1 VILVD
6 TARVVEAA
14 ARSQL
19 RVAHCGRIGL
29 RSTAP
34 GRRDVRLHGVADLSV
49 LDREMYSE
57 AEAARLL
64 GVAQSTLNYWL
75 EGGVRRGKNYLPIIR
90 TEPTGSR
97 SPVTWA
103 EFVEAG
109 LLRSYRRDFGVR
121 MAELR
126 EFIDLL
132 RNTFDVPYPLADR
145 RPYVSGRELVYEA
158 QERSRLD
165 PVFWIVSNAGGQL
178 LLLPPGDEFYRR
190 VTWSPTGIAAAWRPA
205 DNEQSTVVI
214 NPEQRFG
221 KPSVAGISTEVLWE
235 HASAGEDEAE
245 IAASFDLSL
254 TDVRWALSYETA
266 RRAA

>member
-1 VILVD
+1 LDPLSVKLRLATSTRPTGHDVQP
-6 TARVVEAA
+6 
-14 ARSQL
+14 RSP
-19 RVAHCGRIGL
+19 AH
-29 RSTAP
+29 A
-34 GRRDVRLHGVADLSV
+34 RRDARLHNVADVSV

-75 EGGVRRGKNYLPIIR
+75 EGGVRRGKSYRPIIR
-90 TEPTGSR
+90 TEPTGGR

-109 LLRSYRRDFGVR
+109 LLRSYRRDLGVR

-132 RNTFDVPYPLADR
+132 RAEFDVPYPLADR
-145 RPYVSGRELVYEA
+145 RPYVSGRDLVYEA

-165 PVFWIVSNAGGQL
+165 PEFWIVSNVGGQL
-178 LLLPPGDEFYRR
+178 LLLPPGDEFFRR
-190 VTWSPTGIAAAWRPA
+190 VTWSPTGTAAAWRPA
-205 DNEQSTVVI
+205 DNERSTVVI
-214 NPEQRFG
+214 DPERRFG
-221 KPSVAGISTEVLWE
+221 KPSVAGISTEAIWE
-235 HASAGEDEAE
+235 HSSAGEDEDE

-254 TDVRWALSYETA
+254 ADVRWALSYETA

>member
-1 VILVD
+1 
-6 TARVVEAA
+6 
-14 ARSQL
+14 
-19 RVAHCGRIGL
+19 
-29 RSTAP
+29 
-34 GRRDVRLHGVADLSV
+34 VADVSV

-75 EGGVRRGKNYLPIIR
+75 EGGVRRGKSYRPIIR
-90 TEPTGSR
+90 TEATGGR

-109 LLRSYRRDFGVR
+109 LLRSYRRDLGVR

-132 RNTFDVPYPLADR
+132 RTEFDVPYPLADR
-145 RPYVSGRELVYEA
+145 RPYVSGRDLVYEA

-165 PVFWIVSNAGGQL
+165 PEFWIVSNVGGQF
-178 LLLPPGDEFYRR
+178 LLLPPGDEFFRR
-190 VTWSPTGIAAAWRPA
+190 VTWSPTGTAAAWRPA
-205 DNEQSTVVI
+205 DNERSTVVI
-214 NPEQRFG
+214 DPERRFG
-221 KPSVAGISTEVLWE
+221 KPSVAGISTEAIWE
-235 HASAGEDEAE
+235 HSSAGEDEDEEE

-254 TDVRWALSYETA
+254 ADVRWALSYETA